1 MLAPLSEHQNR
12 QDMYNFRTQE
22 KMCTQ
27 TSVLPGMDFPNH
39 QNPSISEPVD
49 SDLFEILDQDLIF
62 SLDGTDNDQKL
73 VSSLKDE
80 VPSTSS

>member
-12 QDMYNFRTQE
+12 QDMYNSRTQE

-27 TSVLPGMDFPNH
+27 TSGLPGMDFPNH
-39 QNPSISEPVD
+39 QNPSISDPDD

-62 SLDGTDNDQKL
+62 SLDGTDNDQKR